1 MTMRIETTLP
11 IAVVGFRAMDRRR
24 APATSA
30 IATGWAALRARLT
43 GWLARER
50 LGRSIAHLDDRLLA
64 DAGFTPHD
72 LGLGER
78 LIRRYGAGGSI
89 WAADKANR

>member
-11 IAVVGFRAMDRRR
+11 IAVVGFRPMDRRR
-24 APATSA
+24 APATS
-30 IATGWAALRARLT
+30 RLT
-43 GWLARER
+43 RWLARER

-78 LIRRYGAGGSI
+78 LMRRYGAGGSI
-89 WAADKANR
+89 WAADNANR